1 MTNRLLNLIRLDG
14 KLLWRNKF
22 IHVSIIVAVLFII
35 LINFLIPSKAKVGVA
50 EYIFD
55 DTRGSIF
62 TEFLQRE
69 IDTKYIMESE
79 EQLRTRI
86 QEDPNSV
93 GIILKGSP
101 EKPRAIILQQGN
113 ENPKSIKLLKIS
125 LDQVWV
131 DEGGV
136 LRPTV
141 HSLNYLF
148 PKATQIDFNLSLLPI
163 FIALESV
170 ILGFYF
176 AAVMIF
182 QEKDEGAIKA
192 YRISPGGTIEYIVSK
207 LAVNVALALLSA
219 LLIVIGTV
227 GFNAQFGKLMVLI
240 VVSAAILTLLGL
252 GIGVFL
258 KSLSSFIYPALVV
271 ASIMSLPMAAYL
283 YPAFNISF
291 IGVITTYPVMFGL
304 REILFPTGRPD
315 FYTSILG
322 VLIPQL
328 VIVVI
333 LSYFAVKKRFMQEV
347 A

>member
-22 IHVSIIVAVLFII
+22 VHVSLIVAVLFII
-35 LINFLIPSKAKVGVA
+35 LINFLIPSEAKIGVA

-55 DTRGSIF
+55 DTQGSIF
-62 TEFLQRE
+62 AEFLQRE
-69 IDTKYIMESE
+69 INSQYVVESE
-79 EQLRTRI
+79 EQLFANI
-86 QEDPNSV
+86 QQNPNSV
-93 GIILKGSP
+93 GIILRGSA
-101 EKPRAIILQQGN
+101 EKPQAIIIQQGH
-113 ENPKSIKLLKIS
+113 ENPKSINLLKIS

-131 DEGGV
+131 QEGGV
-136 LRPTV
+136 LRPIA
-141 HSLNYLF
+141 HSINYLF
-148 PKATQIDFNLSLLPI
+148 PKATQIAFNLSLLPL

-192 YRISPGGTIEYIVSK
+192 YRISPGGAFEYIVSK
-207 LAVNVALALLSA
+207 VAVNVALALLSA
-219 LLIVIGTV
+219 LIIVIGTV
-227 GFNAQFGKLMVLI
+227 GLNAQFGKLIVLI
-240 VVSAAILTLLGL
+240 VLAASILTLLGL

-258 KSLSSFIYPALVV
+258 KNLSSFIYPALII

-283 YPAFNISF
+283 YPVFNVSL

-304 REILFPTGRPD
+304 REILFPTGRLD
-315 FYTSILG
+315 FYNIILA
-322 VLIPQL
+322 VLMPQL
-328 VIVVI
+328 IVVTVFC
-333 LSYFAVKKRFMQEV
+333 YMAVKKRLMQEV